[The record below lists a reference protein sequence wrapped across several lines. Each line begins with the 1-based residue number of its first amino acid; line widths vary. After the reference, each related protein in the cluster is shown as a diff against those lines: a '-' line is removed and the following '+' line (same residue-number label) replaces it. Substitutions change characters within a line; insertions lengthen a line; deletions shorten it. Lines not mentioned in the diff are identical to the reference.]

1 MCLACCHVLQGLI
14 TVKVDEM
21 LLFFYIHLLI
31 FVCFHLCLRLLLLL
45 VSR

>member
-21 LLFFYIHLLI
+21 LLFYIRLLI

>member
-21 LLFFYIHLLI
+21 LLFYIHLLI

-45 VSR
+45 LVSR